1 MTALGRLGE
10 SNRFRASLCG
20 SPHPADSL
28 AALLSLV
35 LVSVKLSDL
44 GVDLVDLAHP
54 RRIRFTKTHSRH
66 ALDRRPSDLPSVDH
80 RLTHAMLGRTDVLKT
95 GSKMSLRRYFLIVLR
110 DNAVRRSI
118 SRIGIP
124 WRKCQRRITLNKS
137 MLITPHPPTLSQ
149 GTVQTWVNSQ

>member
-80 RLTHAMLGRTDVLKT
+80 RLTHAMLGRQLGNRLLATHHVK
-95 GSKMSLRRYFLIVLR
+95 RRLGLE
-110 DNAVRRSI
+110 VRRM
-118 SRIGIP
+118 P
-124 WRKCQRRITLNKS
+124 L
-137 MLITPHPPTLSQ
+137 PPTRHRVRALVRANQ
-149 GTVQTWVNSQ
+149 A